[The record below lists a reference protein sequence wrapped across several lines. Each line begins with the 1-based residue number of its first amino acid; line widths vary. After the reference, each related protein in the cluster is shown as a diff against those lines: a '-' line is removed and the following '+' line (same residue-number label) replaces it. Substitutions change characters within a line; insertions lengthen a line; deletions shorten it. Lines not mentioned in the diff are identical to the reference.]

1 MGGDDDYIKAPS
13 PSQTGVVA
21 QPRISQVQFPALE
34 EKQQIKKPL
43 PL

>member
-1 MGGDDDYIKAPS
+1 MGGDDDYIKA